1 MAIFLRNY
9 DAFND
14 IISYDEASGN
24 WHRITAEQK
33 NVLSSHDISGF
44 FAMLSS
50 KFCGIYSLGRD
61 IFICVGDLRVA
72 LNEKIKITVI
82 GSPEKRHLTILDD
95 GKIIGSH
102 IYSVDT
108 ANQFENDPTP
118 FIEDEDFDFGLLIA
132 NISEST
138 GRQEVFKSKN

>member
-9 DAFND
+9 AAFND

-72 LNEKIKITVI
+72 LNEKIKITYAI
-82 GSPEKRHLTILDD
+82 FMKNQ
-95 GKIIGSH
+95 IIIKNNMDIH
-102 IYSVDT
+102 
-108 ANQFENDPTP
+108 
-118 FIEDEDFDFGLLIA
+118 FI
-132 NISEST
+132 
-138 GRQEVFKSKN
+138 